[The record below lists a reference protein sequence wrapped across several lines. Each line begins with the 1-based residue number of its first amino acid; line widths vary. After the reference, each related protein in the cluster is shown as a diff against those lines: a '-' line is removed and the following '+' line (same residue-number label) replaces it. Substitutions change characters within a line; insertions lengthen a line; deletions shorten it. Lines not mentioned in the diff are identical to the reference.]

1 MNLKKLAAATAIT
14 FGALASVP
22 ASAVI
27 LSSYTSAPGNVVTD
41 FSTAG
46 LASFDLDLVSTLP
59 DTTINFTVESADLG
73 GPIAFNAIVRN
84 FFGSGISRFM
94 LFLEDATFAGIG
106 SVDGTFGSVASVSG
120 SGSVAGISF
129 VPPEFVEF
137 SIGDPFLNGATDWS
151 INISNLSAGDT
162 FSLRLAVP
170 EPGSLPL
177 FLVAGLGMAALLRR
191 RASRN

>member
-1 MNLKKLAAATAIT
+1 MNLKKLAAATVIT

-41 FSTAG
+41 FSAAG
-46 LASFDLDLVSTLP
+46 LASFDLDLVRPLP
-59 DTTINFTVESADLG
+59 DTTINFTVENADLG
-73 GPIAFNAIVRN
+73 GPIAFNAIIRN

-94 LFLEDATFAGIG
+94 LFLDDATFAGIG

-120 SGSVAGISF
+120 SGNVAGISF

-151 INISNLSAGDT
+151 IDISNLSAGDT

-177 FLVAGLGMAALLRR
+177 FLFAGLGLTALLRR